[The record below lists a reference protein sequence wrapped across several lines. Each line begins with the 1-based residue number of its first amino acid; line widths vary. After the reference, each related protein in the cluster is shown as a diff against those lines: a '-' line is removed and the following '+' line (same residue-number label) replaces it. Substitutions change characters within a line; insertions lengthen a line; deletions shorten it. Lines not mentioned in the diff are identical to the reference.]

1 MYGMDDEDDEAEGEA
16 NETLESLSC
25 SGGFPRRD
33 IGVGRFRF
41 WPGCI
46 LPGSWAKS
54 SESTLDSIWR
64 DLPFGG
70 GLRGTI
76 LPGVNMG

>member
-1 MYGMDDEDDEAEGEA
+1 MNEMDDEDDEAEGEA

-25 SGGFPRRD
+25 SGVFSRRD
-33 IGVGRFRF
+33 IDVVRFRF

-46 LPGSWAKS
+46 LPGSRAKS
-54 SESTLDSIWR
+54 SGSTLDSIWR

-76 LPGVNMG
+76 CPGVNMG